1 VVGGVLTIPETEVAV
16 IALIVLVV
24 ILEVIVLTA
33 IAPIGLLLAG
43 NGTEVIGLTALKL
56 GILTVIAPII

>member
-1 VVGGVLTIPETEVAV
+1 VGGVLTIPETEVAV

-24 ILEVIVLTA
+24 ILAVIVLTA

-43 NGTEVIGLTALKL
+43 NGTEVIALTALKL
-56 GILTVIAPII
+56 GILTAIVPIT